1 MKFKIGDRMSKL
13 LEIGDKMKF
22 NIGDRMNK

>member
-22 NIGDRMNK
+22 EIGDRMNK